1 MSKICLGCDV
11 NYDDNPLLADLNKNE
26 IPTWS
31 KKEGNYSL
39 FAKLVSKKEYNP
51 NKTKFKK
58 NKTPKKTDVTV
69 RIPIKTTKSKKWVLY
84 WAAEHSN
91 NYTDANDNPAE
102 AYGKE
107 ENSGMIKT
115 DDKGDGFLILNCPQ
129 LYGEDNVIYPRHVHY
144 SILNEDNTWDENVK
158 AIVVTCN
165 LDFSAMKKILESK
178 SHVIINASDEKDIEY
193 SFKLN
198 YKKLNKMKPEDR
210 LEYISK
216 KIEDKTKKQ
225 KTLNKKIKT
234 GELNIKYVPIVVYC
248 KNERCNLSKKLIE
261 LLIKTG
267 FVNIVKYTGGLED
280 WEEKKSKL
288 DISDFEDAEI
298 IYYQGIQ
305 YIHLLDTNDIIN
317 DDSSIIGQ
325 LITKK
330 DKIFIDFNN
339 PKYES
344 KHKEKVS
351 ELNYDQVKLEYGSNV
366 IDDDIDIDKY
376 LNNLS
381 EDTSDDEDTTDIDEQ
396 VQINTTQ
403 IETDTSEEEDEE
415 TEETKENKEETT
427 SEESEEEES
436 EEEDEEES
444 QEEESEEED
453 EEESQE
459 EEEDEEDKEESKE
472 KEETSKE
479 KEETSEEEDEEDEES
494 EEEESE
500 EDEED
505 EESEEEES
513 EEDEEDED
521 ETSEEE
527 ISEEDDDKKEDKQK
541 GGLNVNFE
549 KIKDSIQMKNSKHI
563 SRKDFEK
570 QYRGW
575 GLFQL
580 I

>member
-58 NKTPKKTDVTV
+58 NKIPKKTDVTV

-107 ENSGMIKT
+107 ENSGIIKT

-165 LDFSAMKKILESK
+165 LDFSTMKKILESK

-267 FVNIVKYTGGLED
+267 FVNIVKYSGGLED

-325 LITKK
+325 LVTKK

-381 EDTSDDEDTTDIDEQ
+381 QDTSDDEDTTDIDEQ

-415 TEETKENKEETT
+415 TEEEPKENKEETT
-427 SEESEEEES
+427 SEEEESEEEES
-436 EEEDEEES
+436 EEEEES
-444 QEEESEEED
+444 DEEEESEEE
-453 EEESQE
+453 
-459 EEEDEEDKEESKE
+459 EESKE
-472 KEETSKE
+472 KEETSEEDEEEDEEEEDEEESKE
-479 KEETSEEEDEEDEES
+479 KEETSEEDEEDEEEDEEESS
-494 EEEESE
+494 EEED
-500 EDEED
+500 DEE
-505 EESEEEES
+505 
-513 EEDEEDED
+513 
-521 ETSEEE
+521 TSQ
-527 ISEEDDDKKEDKQK
+527 EDDDKKEDKQK

-549 KIKDSIQMKNSKHI
+549 EIKDSIQMKNSKHI